1 MTTICE
7 VNPEIA
13 AKTHAIITDYDGTG
27 KKNEKE
33 SQVIYS
39 KLRKIN

>member
-13 AKTHAIITDYDGTG
+13 TKTHALITDYEATG